1 MIGAQTNTAGN
12 PGDPMH
18 DNRSVDCM
26 QCREAVSAALD
37 GEDEGAESGA
47 IDAHLATCAA
57 CRQFAD
63 EAARVTRL
71 ARTTVVTQTPQ
82 VALEL
87 VLTLGGL
94 GTVLQALIDLDR
106 DSTTCA
112 TAMMA
117 HNSADMIS
125 ATRAAL
131 DCADIASAAQRIL
144 SRPTAT
150 DARVIRAVL
159 EAAATAADRCAA
171 ECGQHAGHHGH
182 CRVHSESAQRAA
194 ALCRSEL
201 ANITG

>member
-1 MIGAQTNTAGN
+1 
-12 PGDPMH
+12 MH
-18 DNRSVDCM
+18 DNCSVDCI
-26 QCREAVSAALD
+26 QCREAISAALD
-37 GEDEGAESGA
+37 GEEGEAESGA
-47 IDAHLATCAA
+47 IDAHLAICGTC
-57 CRQFAD
+57 RPFAD
-63 EAARVTRL
+63 
-71 ARTTVVTQTPQ
+71 QTPQ
-82 VALEL
+82 VTLEL
-87 VLTLGGL
+87 VRTLDGL
-94 GTVLQALIDLDR
+94 AMVLQALTDLDR

-117 HNSADMIS
+117 HNSADMVS

-131 DCADIASAAQRIL
+131 DCADIAAAAQRIL

-150 DARVIRAVL
+150 DAGVIRAIL

-171 ECGQHAGHHGH
+171 ECGEHAGHHGH